1 MNTQAAMHAPS
12 SREIAIT
19 QRYIRFWGRL
29 SSNRAVLTVAAA
41 EGWLAAQR
49 ALWEARTDRLEQFV
63 TSARK
68 KEKSS

>member
-41 EGWLAAQR
+41 EGWLYAVLSR
-49 ALWEARTDRLEQFV
+49 GEV
-63 TSARK
+63 RK
-68 KEKSS
+68 PFRHSRRGAI